1 MKRIINH
8 VIWTVVAVIVSVS
21 CSDWTEIEQKF
32 PTDLTSNVN
41 KDDYYANLRAYR
53 NTEHEIMFGYYQG
66 FGGASSSYAHSLMG
80 LPDSMDIV
88 SMWGAGFEYNE
99 EQIADLKMAQEKKG
113 LKCLMVFIAHS
124 VGTQI
129 SPDFVKNASEETP
142 ALIKDRYTGEV
153 GTYTDWQSARRA
165 FWGMDVN
172 DGKNNTPAMEERA
185 IKAVE
190 LYADSLC
197 YIINEVLHL
206 DGFDWDFEY
215 GYSVGDNV
223 GDIIGDQ
230 GTITKEQAHNRTL
243 AFAKRMREGLGDKI
257 FIIDGVP
264 QSLQAP
270 EACIYFDYFA
280 HQAYGSGRT
289 SLTEANM
296 DSRYKATVSAF
307 SPYMEEEEI
316 AKRTILLETFERS
329 YTYEGKTYYGF
340 GNWTL
345 RDGTKPISTSNNV
358 TTVNDPDYIGGSFE
372 GMARWQPIVNGKYV
386 PKGGIGAYLINNAYN
401 TPGWNSFYGQLRDC
415 IQIMNPAVK

>member
-8 VIWTVVAVIVSVS
+8 VIWAVVAVIASAS
-21 CSDWTEIEQKF
+21 CSDWTEMEQKF
-32 PTDLTSNVN
+32 PTDLTSNIN

-80 LPDSMDIV
+80 LPDSLDIV
-88 SMWGAGFEYNE
+88 SMWGAGFEYSE
-99 EQIADLKMAQEKKG
+99 AQMADLKMAQEKKG
-113 LKCLMVFIAHS
+113 LKCLLVFIAHS

-142 ALIKDRYTGEV
+142 AVIKDRYTGEV

-197 YIINEVLHL
+197 YIIDRLGL

-223 GDIIGDQ
+223 GDIIGDR
-230 GTITKEQAHNRTL
+230 GTISKEQAHDRTL
-243 AFAKRMREGLGDKI
+243 AFAKRMREGLGDKL

-264 QSLQAP
+264 QSLQAR

-280 HQAYGSGRT
+280 HQAYGSGSR
-289 SLTEANM
+289 SLTESAM
-296 DSRYKATVSAF
+296 DTRYSETVTAF
-307 SPYMEEEEI
+307 KPYMEEEEI
-316 AKRTILLETFERS
+316 AKRTILLETFEKNYINS
-329 YTYEGKTYYGF
+329 DDGKTYFGF
-340 GNWTL
+340 SSWTL
-345 RDGTKPISTSNNV
+345 RDGTKPN
-358 TTVNDPDYIGGSFE
+358 YAGGSLE
-372 GMARWQPIVNGKYV
+372 GMARWHPIVNGKYV

-401 TPGWNSFYGQLRDC
+401 ASGWNCFYGQLRDC
-415 IQIMNPAVK
+415 IQIMNPAIK

>member
-8 VIWTVVAVIVSVS
+8 VTWAVMAVVAFSS
-21 CSDWTEIEQKF
+21 CSDWTEMEPKF
-32 PTDLTSNVN
+32 PTDLTSNIN
-41 KDDYYANLRAYR
+41 KDDYYANLRAYH
-53 NTEHEIMFGYYQG
+53 NSEHEIMFGYYQG

-80 LPDSMDIV
+80 LPDSLDIV

-99 EQIADLKMAQEKKG
+99 EQIADLRMAQEKKG
-113 LKCLMVFIAHS
+113 LKCLLVFIAHS

-129 SPDFVKNASEETP
+129 SPDFVKNASEENP
-142 ALIKDRYTGEV
+142 AVIRDRYTGEV

-172 DGKNNTPAMEERA
+172 DGKYNTPEMEERA

-223 GDIIGDQ
+223 GDIIGDH

-264 QSLQAP
+264 QYLQAP

-280 HQAYGSGRT
+280 HQAYGSGSR
-289 SLTEANM
+289 SLSESAM
-296 DSRYKATVSAF
+296 DTRYGETVTAF
-307 SPYMEEEEI
+307 SPYMEEKEI
-316 AKRTILLETFERS
+316 AKRTILLETFEKN
-329 YTYEGKTYYGF
+329 YTYDGKTYYGF
-340 GNWTL
+340 ADWTL
-345 RDGTKPISTSNNV
+345 RDKTKPNY
-358 TTVNDPDYIGGSFE
+358 PGGSLE
-372 GMARWQPIVNGKYV
+372 GMARWQPIVDGKYV

-401 TPGWNSFYGQLRDC
+401 APGWDSFYGQLRDC
-415 IQIMNPAVK
+415 IQIMNPSVK